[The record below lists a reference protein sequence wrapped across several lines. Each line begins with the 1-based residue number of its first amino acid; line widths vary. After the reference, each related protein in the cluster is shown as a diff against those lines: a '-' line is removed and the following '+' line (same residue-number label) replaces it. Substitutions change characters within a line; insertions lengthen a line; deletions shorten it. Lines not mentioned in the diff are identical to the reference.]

1 MPEHVFRPRS
11 ARIARRRYADAT
23 YPRAQI
29 GCRRF
34 VERCVRSSA
43 VSANKKPPKIGSFL
57 NGGQGGIRTHGAL
70 AGSPHFE
77 CGAIDHS
84 TTCPPAEIL
93 ERATE
98 GKVFARCAFQAGGA
112 RKIELAHVPNGSMFG
127 EQTGLMDQP

>member
-43 VSANKKPPKIGSFL
+43 VSANKKPPKIGGFFI
-57 NGGQGGIRTHGAL
+57 GGQGGIRTHGAL

-84 TTCPPAEIL
+84 TTCPPAVIREQVPQ
-93 ERATE
+93 
-98 GKVFARCAFQAGGA
+98 GKPFFGQGKR
-112 RKIELAHVPNGSMFG
+112 RKK
-127 EQTGLMDQP
+127 D